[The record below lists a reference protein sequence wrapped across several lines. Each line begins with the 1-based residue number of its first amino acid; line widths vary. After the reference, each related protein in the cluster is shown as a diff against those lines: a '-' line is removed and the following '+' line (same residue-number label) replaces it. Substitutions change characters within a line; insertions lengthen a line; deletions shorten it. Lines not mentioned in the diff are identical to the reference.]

1 MYSIPKKL
9 KCKFC
14 EYPEAN
20 FLLINS
26 INQVKSTAILSKM
39 SITQE
44 FYRACERGDIDTVKQ
59 LIQNEDI
66 TSYDVNITS
75 DDIRSG
81 FGKTCEG
88 GHFELAKCILSTPST
103 SLNAMGLERPIITK
117 SGDEEW
123 LVRLDGYQYTNSNVK
138 EYCTY
143 RVKREK
149 GILSAKILC
158 GGYTTNSF
166 VGTVEDAKRKLSE
179 LEIPVRPSARY
190 VLWFVIVFYSML
202 N

>member
-1 MYSIPKKL
+1 MS
-9 KCKFC
+9 
-14 EYPEAN
+14 
-20 FLLINS
+20 
-26 INQVKSTAILSKM
+26 AIAE
-39 SITQE
+39 E
-44 FYRACERGDIDTVKQ
+44 FNRACERGDIDRVKE
-59 LIQNEDI
+59 LLENEDI
-66 TSYDVNITS
+66 TSDDVNITS

-81 FGKTCEG
+81 FGKACEG
-88 GHFELAKCILSTPST
+88 GNFELAKCILSTPT
-103 SLNAMGLERPIITK
+103 SSQNAMGLDRPIITK

-166 VGTVEDAKRKLSE
+166 VGTVEDAKRKISE

>member
-1 MYSIPKKL
+1 
-9 KCKFC
+9 
-14 EYPEAN
+14 
-20 FLLINS
+20 
-26 INQVKSTAILSKM
+26 M
-39 SITQE
+39 SVIAR
-44 FYRACERGDIDTVKQ
+44 FNVACERGDVEVVKQ
-59 LIQNEDI
+59 LLQNEDI

-75 DDIRSG
+75 DDIRAG
-81 FGKTCEG
+81 FGKACEG
-88 GHFELAKCILSTPST
+88 GHFELAKCILSTPTT

-123 LVRLDGYQYTNSNVK
+123 LVRLDADGYKYPYSNLK

-149 GILSAKILC
+149 GILSAKTLC

-166 VGTVEDAKRKLSE
+166 VGTVEDARKKLSE